1 VSARQA
7 AARAGAALRRV
18 VEDAVGPDAAAN
30 LAAAQVR
37 VAWAELM
44 AEARLERG
52 PLSSRVSRVTGGTVH
67 VEASDPMLAQELT
80 LRADALAWAL
90 NERMKGRPGATI
102 LVRRLAVTV
111 GRIGSEGTRASP

>member
-1 VSARQA
+1 MSGRDARTGT
-7 AARAGAALRRV
+7 AGAAVRRAL
-18 VEDAVGPDAAAN
+18 EDAMGPGAVDG
-30 LAAAQVR
+30 LALAQVR

-67 VEASDPMLAQELT
+67 VEASEAVLAQELT

-90 NERMKGRPGATI
+90 NERMKGRPGAII
-102 LVRRLAVTV
+102 LVHGVSVSV
-111 GRIGSEGTRASP
+111 GRMGS